1 MGADYSWDVDVT
13 PESTK
18 VYPALMYGA
27 IASIGAGLI
36 HGGAIGIHAEH
47 PQLARLFIAVAV
59 AQVAWGVMVLLR
71 PQGWLLLAGLAIN
84 AVAVAGWLVT
94 RLSGVSWI
102 DGLEIRESAQIT
114 DSLCAALGAIAAST
128 AMAALI
134 FGKIDKPSPSR
145 LASPSVLFAIVTVV
159 AMWNGATH
167 LHATSDTTHAT
178 SDTTHATSDT
188 THATSDTTH
197 ATSDTAHAT
206 SDTTHATSDTTHAG
220 VVLENWPRAFDPSL
234 PLDISNVEG
243 VSPEQELRA
252 ANLIKETG
260 VKLLHWADPKTA
272 YAEGW
277 RSIRDTVTGF
287 EHYQNYSLYDDD
299 KFLDPTA
306 PESLVYKVGLG
317 GQRTLV
323 SAMFMAKTKVP
334 MDSPILTDYAG
345 SLMQW
350 HIHDN
355 LCFFSNGKG
364 APFVVGVTNAQGV
377 CAFGTRAPGD
387 NAMVHVWIVPHEC
400 GPFAALEGVGAG
412 SAIVSEADR
421 RDKCGDHTHPA

>member
-1 MGADYSWDVDVT
+1 MRAIIVERMEDTQS
-13 PESTK
+13 STRG
-18 VYPALMYGA
+18 YAGLMYA
-27 IASIGAGLI
+27 SMASIGAGLI
-36 HGGAIGIHAEH
+36 HGGAIGLHAEH
-47 PQLARLFIAVAV
+47 PQLARLFILVTV
-59 AQVAWGVMVLLR
+59 AQVAWGVMVTLHPR
-71 PQGWLLLAGLAIN
+71 GWLFLVGMFVN
-84 AVAVAGWLVT
+84 ASAVAGWLVT
-94 RLSGVSWI
+94 RLSGISWI
-102 DGLEIRESAQIT
+102 DGLEVRERAQIA
-114 DSLCAALGAIAAST
+114 DSLCAALGLIAAAIAMNAV
-128 AMAALI
+128 LR
-134 FGKIDKPSPSR
+134 GKIEISSTPR
-145 LASPSVLFAIVTVV
+145 LAAPSVLVAVVTIV

-167 LHATSDTTHAT
+167 VHAHGDE
-178 SDTTHATSDT
+178 
-188 THATSDTTH
+188 
-197 ATSDTAHAT
+197 AHGGAAH
-206 SDTTHATSDTTHAG
+206 DG
-220 VVLENWPRAFDPSL
+220 VMLENWPRAFDPSL

-260 VKLLHWADPKTA
+260 IKLLHWADPKTA

-277 RSIRDTVTGF
+277 RSIGDTVTGF

-323 SAMFMAKTKVP
+323 SAMFMAGTKVP
-334 MDSPILTDYAG
+334 MDSPQLTDYAG

-355 LCFFSNGKG
+355 LCFVKGFSG
-364 APFVVGVTNAQGV
+364 APMVVGITNAQGV
-377 CAFGTRAPGD
+377 CAFGTRSPGD